1 MGKLVYYYGSM
12 SSGKST
18 HLLQKAYNHKKNGM
32 KVIYLTSALDDRY
45 GTGKITSR
53 IGIEAVAEVI
63 PKNDISVLLKV
74 KETLKNDVNINSIY
88 VDECQFLNREQIDHL
103 ADIADNYGVDV
114 SCYGIRTDFE
124 SNLFEG
130 SQRLFEIADDIHELK
145 NVCENQKCGKEA
157 TMNARI
163 VESTDKV
170 FIGGDESYKSL
181 CRTCYMDYM
190 RNKNG

>member
-1 MGKLVYYYGSM
+1 
-12 SSGKST
+12 
-18 HLLQKAYNHKKNGM
+18 
-32 KVIYLTSALDDRY
+32 
-45 GTGKITSR
+45 R

-74 KETLKNDVNINSIY
+74 KETLKNDVDINSIY